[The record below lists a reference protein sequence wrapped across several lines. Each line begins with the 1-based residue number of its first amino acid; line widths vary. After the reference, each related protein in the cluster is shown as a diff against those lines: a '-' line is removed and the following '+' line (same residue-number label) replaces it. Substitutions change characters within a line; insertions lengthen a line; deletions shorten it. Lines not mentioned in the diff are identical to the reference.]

1 MISRPDMLG
10 DPEETSWRIFADA
23 EFAARALPMVETWL
37 AEARFENRL
46 LVALDEELLQRLDQ
60 QRARRRRAG
69 SNAFSAETDLRPL
82 CYLTL
87 MAMDRAGDDMVA
99 RALRLAGLH
108 ALMCMLAAE
117 PIAAPTWSHAHRM
130 FARAEGLGD
139 TAAPT
144 PLGPSHE
151 ALYMRLLI
159 LSTFADNGM
168 SARQI
173 DKAFDWFDSW
183 CIGIR
188 VERQYDATR
197 HYFAV
202 DLEGGAGLKALDPK
216 KQMRQPRHVAHAE
229 LAQRV
234 AAARSDYFRQISV
247 STLGLYATNPLFE
260 YHDALNQLSRY
271 WEYVCVR
278 HSGQDTGRRRIEE
291 VEVRAISGFDA
302 CVRAVDDSS
311 AAEHWNLI
319 DISPTGAGFS
329 ISGHT
334 SQVERGALA
343 VFIDP
348 SIESWVL
355 GTVVRATASAQGTGV
370 GVRRL
375 ADDWRPI
382 RLAPDD
388 VDAARATEDRA
399 ALEQAPGAL
408 LGFFIFGDESRG
420 LADSIVLRAGTFD
433 PSRTWSVR
441 PGRDLYRIR
450 LSRVIQASGD
460 WERVGFDVI
469 KRL

>member
-1 MISRPDMLG
+1 MPA
-10 DPEETSWRIFADA
+10 DPEESAWRTFADA
-23 EFAARALPMVETWL
+23 EFVTRALPMVENWL
-37 AEARFENRL
+37 ADGRIELRL
-46 LVALDEELLQRLDQ
+46 LKALDEELLQRLGQ

-87 MAMDRAGDDMVA
+87 MAMERADDTLVVN
-99 RALRLAGLH
+99 ALRLAGQH
-108 ALMCMLAAE
+108 ALMCVLAAE
-117 PIAAPTWSHAHRM
+117 PIAAPTWSFAHRM
-130 FARAEGLGD
+130 FVRAE
-139 TAAPT
+139 AAGEHAPQGAT
-144 PLGPSHE
+144 DSGHH
-151 ALYMRLLI
+151 ALYMRILM
-159 LSTFADNGM
+159 LSTFADTGM

-173 DKAFDWFDSW
+173 DKTFDWLDEW
-183 CIGIR
+183 CRGVR
-188 VERQYDATR
+188 VERKYDPAR

-202 DLEGGAGLKALDPK
+202 DLDGGAGLKPVDPK
-216 KQMRQPRHVAHAE
+216 TPLRQPRYVAHAE

-234 AAARSDYFRQISV
+234 TAARSDYFRQISV

-271 WEYVCVR
+271 WEYVGTR
-278 HSGQDTGRRRIEE
+278 HSGRDTGRQRIEE
-291 VEVRAISGFDA
+291 VRVQAVAGFDA
-302 CVRAVDDSS
+302 CVRAVEDGS
-311 AAEHWNLI
+311 AADRWSLV

-329 ISGHT
+329 VDGHG
-334 SQVERGALA
+334 SNIERGALA
-343 VFIDP
+343 VFVDP
-348 SIESWVL
+348 SIEGWVL
-355 GTVVRATASAQGTGV
+355 GTVVRATASSQGTDV

-388 VDAARATEDRA
+388 AEVAQVVEDRA
-399 ALEQAPGAL
+399 ALEHATGAL
-408 LGFFIFGDESRG
+408 LGFFIFGDETRG

-450 LSRVIQASGD
+450 LSRVIQTAGD